1 VIAAALASLLVLG
14 AAGEL
19 VQDVRLAVVAGNNR
33 GLDSEQPLEFAE
45 LDARRVHAVL
55 TDLGGVA
62 SKRATLVLG
71 GGPDDLLRAVSE
83 MVGQARELAGSAPI
97 TVVLYVSAHADEEAL
112 HLGGEKLALAALL
125 ERFGGAPAHLRIAVL
140 DACRLPVGTRPKG
153 GRPGP
158 EVPVV
163 LDQSARVDGDVFI
176 AATGPGELA
185 QEWTHLRG
193 SLFTHQFLVGLRGA
207 ADFDGNGRVT
217 LAEAYAFAYRATL
230 ARAAEAGL
238 TPQRPSFDFRLAGFG
253 DWVFT
258 QVGAGGSE
266 LTLAEDVAGRVWITD
281 QRSDVVAEVDKR
293 LGEPVRLALAPGLYR
308 VVRLSGGW
316 AAAADVNLSFGGS
329 RRVEEAAL
337 IRVRAERALA
347 KGGPPLVL
355 RPWRLVAS
363 WGVTSGSAP
372 GMPVQQG
379 LEVGAE
385 RAFGEWLT
393 RLTFGGG
400 WSTAAAERASIS
412 QRDLR
417 MSVSATWT
425 FPMSVAMGGFGLE
438 FRPRVIWQHIGR
450 SAEVER
456 LYGPGPVQ
464 TALVMAVGPLVTASV
479 PLGDRSTLGL
489 DLGAG
494 MEWAP
499 DQEGNVRTRAFVQ
512 ARLVGG
518 WTF

>member
-1 VIAAALASLLVLG
+1 MIAAALASLLVLG
-14 AAGEL
+14 ASGEL

-55 TDLGGVA
+55 TELGGVA
-62 SKRATLVLG
+62 SRRASLVLG

-97 TVVLYVSAHADEEAL
+97 TVLLYVSAHADEEAL

-125 ERFGGAPAHLRIAVL
+125 ERFGQAPARLHVAVV
-140 DACRLPVGTRPKG
+140 DACRLPVSTRPKG

-163 LDQSARVDGDVFI
+163 LDQSARVEGDVLI

-193 SLFTHQFLVGLRGA
+193 SLFTHELLVGLRGA

-217 LAEAYAFAYRATL
+217 LGEAYAFAYRATL

-281 QRSDVVAEVDKR
+281 QRADVVAEVDKR
-293 LGEPVRLALAPGLYR
+293 PGEPVRLALAPGLYR
-308 VVRLSGGW
+308 VVRLSGRW
-316 AAAADVNLSFGGS
+316 AAAADVNLAFGGS

-355 RPWRLVAS
+355 RPWRLVAA
-363 WGVTSGSAP
+363 WGVTSASAP
-372 GMPVQQG
+372 GMHVQQA

-385 RAFGEWLT
+385 RAFGEWMA

-400 WSTAAAERASIS
+400 WTTGPAGSVTIS
-412 QRDLR
+412 QRELR
-417 MSVSATWT
+417 MSASAAWT
-425 FPMSVAMGGFGLE
+425 FPVSFATGGVGLE
-438 FRPRVIWQHIGR
+438 VRPRVVWQHLRR
-450 SAEVER
+450 SADVER
-456 LYGPGPVQ
+456 LYGAQTQ
-464 TALVMAVGPLVTASV
+464 TALAMAAGPLVTASI

-494 MEWAP
+494 MDWAP
-499 DQEGNVRTRAFVQ
+499 DQEGNVRARAFAL
-512 ARLVGG
+512 ARVVGG